1 MRASRGGHFN
11 QFSKV
16 LFMPSRGRAH
26 RAHSPP
32 LPPGASR
39 PTSTS
44 PTPRA
49 GYYQDLPGPTSM
61 DLVVIND
68 SSKMVSRMHLP
79 APGSVPSKIAR
90 KAWGQPRG
98 GMSGAASEQPVYQG
112 FLPSAPTTPR
122 PISAQRPAL
131 NNALANRVDAVA
143 QRVDALRPHSAPP
156 RKVPGAGGEG
166 PAKQLQYE
174 LAMTS
179 KVFSSAQDQL
189 EVERRRTRDANP
201 LRAAPAADP

>member
-1 MRASRGGHFN
+1 
-11 QFSKV
+11 
-16 LFMPSRGRAH
+16 
-26 RAHSPP
+26 
-32 LPPGASR
+32 
-39 PTSTS
+39 
-44 PTPRA
+44 
-49 GYYQDLPGPTSM
+49 M

-189 EVERRRTRDANP
+189 EVERRRTRDAKAREE
-201 LRAAPAADP
+201 RALVAAEVARLEAEVSVTEADSKRESIERQLAQLLNEQRA